1 MSSRVRRFV
10 QDRSLARDLSLFA
23 YCIGKIAEVVEIIDK
38 SVNKLIQL
46 NNGRVIL
53 LQQCNEK
60 DLYSLNFLEKAVRS
74 GAIHTTFR
82 NWRLA

>member
-1 MSSRVRRFV
+1 M
-10 QDRSLARDLSLFA
+10 
-23 YCIGKIAEVVEIIDK
+23 EVVEIINK
-38 SVNKLIQL
+38 NVNKLIRL
-46 NNGRVIL
+46 SKGRVIL
-53 LQQCNEK
+53 LQRCNEK

>member
-1 MSSRVRRFV
+1 V
-10 QDRSLARDLSLFA
+10 QDKSLARDLSLFT
-23 YCIGKIAEVVEIIDK
+23 YCIGQVVEVVENIDK
-38 SVNKLIQL
+38 NVNKLIQL
-46 NNGRVIL
+46 NSGWAIL
-53 LQQCNEK
+53 LQRCNEK

>member
-1 MSSRVRRFV
+1 VR
-10 QDRSLARDLSLFA
+10 DKSLARDFSLFT
-23 YCIGKIAEVVEIIDK
+23 YCIGQVVEVVENIDK
-38 SVNKLIQL
+38 NVNKLIQL
-46 NNGRVIL
+46 NSGWAIL
-53 LQQCNEK
+53 LQRCNEK